1 MCTCCSDP
9 LAFTDAASTTV
20 RDLKRAA
27 FQAIGATPDGC
38 EDTFTL
44 DGEGGGPLTADTQAL
59 DEAGVNNEAT
69 VTVTRRRECRQAPN
83 RNAPLP
89 TALVPPGRR

>member
-1 MCTCCSDP
+1 M
-9 LAFTDAASTTV
+9 

-27 FQAIGATPDGC
+27 FQAIGPTPDGC
-38 EDTFTL
+38 DDTFTL

-69 VTVTRRRECRQAPN
+69 VTVTDSYSPN
-83 RNAPLP
+83 TLNHARCCFLLFLPVLNCSFPLSLS
-89 TALVPPGRR
+89 AFAIVSYMH